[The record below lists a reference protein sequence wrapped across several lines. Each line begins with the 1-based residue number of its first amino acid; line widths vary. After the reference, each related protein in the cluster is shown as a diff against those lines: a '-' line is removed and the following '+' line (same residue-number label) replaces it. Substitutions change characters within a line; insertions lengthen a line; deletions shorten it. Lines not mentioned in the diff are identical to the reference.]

1 MDEFCSAVGNSDQG
15 FHVDGSQNLCVADQ
29 VRVSGEDSSGAS
41 CQDDLVCFQCS
52 GEQKGSSVAS
62 SASQR
67 CDPSVSGSAYE
78 APDDRDNSVFDHG
91 FHMFSY
97 SLNAC

>member
-1 MDEFCSAVGNSDQG
+1 MDEFCSAVGDSNSC
-15 FHVDGSQNLCVADQ
+15 FHIDGSENLCVTDH

-52 GEQKGSSVAS
+52 GEQKSSSVAS

-78 APDDRDNSVFDHG
+78 ATDDRDTSVFHHG
-91 FHMFSY
+91 LYMFSY
-97 SLNAC
+97 SLNPF